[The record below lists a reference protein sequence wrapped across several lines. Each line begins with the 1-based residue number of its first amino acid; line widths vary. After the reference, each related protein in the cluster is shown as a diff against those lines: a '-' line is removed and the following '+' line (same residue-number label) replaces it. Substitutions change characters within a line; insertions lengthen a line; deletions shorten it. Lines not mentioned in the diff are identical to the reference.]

1 MHFTPDLDAYF
12 QRIGD
17 MGPRDPTLGT
27 LNRIVEAHVRTIPF
41 ENLDIL
47 LGKGIS
53 VELSDIERKLVHER
67 RGGYCFEQNSLL
79 EHVLLALGFEVRA
92 LSARVRA
99 QKPRDFTPPRTHL
112 FLRVELGDQS
122 WLVDVGVGSMS
133 PTAALRL
140 ELETPQSTPHEAR
153 RVTASGD
160 WQAFDRRSPDA
171 VLYHQILYGD
181 TWNDVCDFTLEEM
194 HPIDRELGN
203 WFTSTHPASHFRST
217 INVARSTRAGRITLQ
232 GRELKHRGA
241 DGRAE
246 ARMLQTPEEL
256 LHALREEFGLQ
267 FPDGMRFD

>member
-1 MHFTPDLDAYF
+1 M
-12 QRIGD
+12 
-17 MGPRDPTLGT
+17 
-27 LNRIVEAHVRTIPF
+27 
-41 ENLDIL
+41 

-53 VELSDIERKLVHER
+53 VELPDIERKLVHDR

-79 EHVLLALGFEVRA
+79 QHVLLALGFEVRA

-112 FLRVELGDQS
+112 FLRVELDGQT

-140 ELETPQSTPHEAR
+140 ELETPQPTPHETR
-153 RVTASGD
+153 RIVASGD
-160 WQAFDRRSPDA
+160 WQDFDRRSPGA

-181 TWNDVCDFTLEEM
+181 TWNDVCEFTLEEM

-217 INVARSTRAGRITLQ
+217 INVARSTPTGRITMQ
-232 GRELKHRGA
+232 GRELKHRASDGQAVLRELKGA
-241 DGRAE
+241 
-246 ARMLQTPEEL
+246 EEL
-256 LHALREEFGLQ
+256 LDALREEFGLSL
-267 FPDGMRFD
+267 PNGTRFD